1 MAPEMRRERVNSDT
15 ADRDQMLDRL
25 RSLRRLLPVLAQEM
39 AAARRQAA
47 KLRNDNRRLADQ
59 VRQLRQELDAHEHR

>member
-1 MAPEMRRERVNSDT
+1 MAPDIEVHRLTTEIS
-15 ADRDQMLDRL
+15 DRDQMLDRL
-25 RSLRRLLPVLAQEM
+25 RNLRRVLPVLAQEM
-39 AAARRQAA
+39 AAARRQAT